1 MSFSNQQFS
10 SISIISAADIR
21 TGSAAEAPALHEGDT
36 VFVRVLSQQ
45 GKNRYA
51 VSFAGQRFNVFSQRA
66 LPNGASFSAAVK
78 IKDGSILLVP
88 QNRTHTISNGA
99 NAVKHVPFMD
109 ADVSGRLNAFFEQAL
124 LPSDD
129 ISLRLLQFFQ
139 ENGLR
144 FNGRQAQKARA
155 AALRFAGREKE
166 AAEAALFLLEKGVQ
180 PDEQTL
186 GELLDVL
193 YGSSEQD
200 GNTGDSAQEQDG
212 QDRDGGSS
220 DGKHSGHR
228 RAPDGSEDDVDGSAG
243 NGGSLPVGEEVTGNW
258 APTVGTASAVGG
270 EQADGGTAPAVD
282 TDTAKN
288 AASAAPDNLLQ
299 KLSLLYENTDECL
312 ALPCGLLSFVNH
324 YKTSCKHWVLLPFDY
339 DIGNKSFNG
348 VIRLLLNT
356 QEKKLEKIGISAFSP
371 VKNYFFMVHLH
382 RLHNLKINNLKKL
395 QLSVNYCVTPEPP
408 HAQRRKLDAF
418 LKEGVFGNAG
428 IADCKI
434 DFVPDLYRTGSFTE
448 MNGVFVAEAEV

>member
-88 QNRTHTISNGA
+88 QNRTHTISNGT
-99 NAVKHVPFMD
+99 NAVKHVSFME

-258 APTVGTASAVGG
+258 TPAVG
-270 EQADGGTAPAVD
+270 

-324 YKTSCKHWVLLPFDY
+324 YKTSCKHWILLPFDY

>member
-99 NAVKHVPFMD
+99 NAVKHVSFME

-243 NGGSLPVGEEVTGNW
+243 N
-258 APTVGTASAVGG
+258 
-270 EQADGGTAPAVD
+270 
-282 TDTAKN
+282 

-324 YKTSCKHWVLLPFDY
+324 YKTSCKHWILLPFDY

>member
-66 LPNGASFSAAVK
+66 LSNGASFSAAVK

-88 QNRTHTISNGA
+88 QNRTHTISNGT
-99 NAVKHVPFMD
+99 NAVKHVSFME

-258 APTVGTASAVGG
+258 APAVG
-270 EQADGGTAPAVD
+270 

-288 AASAAPDNLLQ
+288 AASAAPDNFLQ

-395 QLSVNYCVTPEPP
+395 QLSVSYCVTPEPP

>member
-1 MSFSNQQFS
+1 MSFLNQQFS

-21 TGSAAEAPALHEGDT
+21 TGNADKAPALHEGDT

-66 LPNGASFSAAVK
+66 LASGASFSAAVK

-88 QNRTHTISNGA
+88 QNRAYLLSSET
-99 NAVKHVPFMD
+99 NAVKHVSFME
-109 ADVSGRLNAFFEQAL
+109 ADVSGRLSAFFEQAL
-124 LPSDD
+124 LPADD

-144 FNGRQAQKARA
+144 FNVRQAQKART
-155 AALRFAGREKE
+155 AALRFAGKE
-166 AAEAALFLLEKGVQ
+166 SEAGEAALFLLEKGIE

-193 YGSSEQD
+193 YGSSEHGGRD
-200 GNTGDSAQEQDG
+200 GDGTEQDG
-212 QDRDGGSS
+212 QGDDGCPNENNSTSS
-220 DGKHSGHR
+220 GKHSGQRH
-228 RAPDGSEDDVDGSAG
+228 AFDDSSDEADD
-243 NGGSLPVGEEVTGNW
+243 
-258 APTVGTASAVGG
+258 TASSCGANN
-270 EQADGGTAPAVD
+270 TASD
-282 TDTAKN
+282 DF
-288 AASAAPDNLLQ
+288 LH
-299 KLSLLYENTDECL
+299 KLSSLYKNTDECL

-324 YKTSCKHWVLLPFDY
+324 YKTNCKHWVLLPFEY
-339 DIGNKSFNG
+339 DIGDKSFNG
-348 VIRLLLNT
+348 VIRLLLNI
-356 QEKKLEKIGISAFSP
+356 QEKKLEKIGISAFSS

-395 QLSVNYCVTPEPP
+395 QLSVSYCVTPEPP
-408 HAQRRKLDAF
+408 HAERRKLDAF
-418 LKEGVFGNAG
+418 LKEGVFGAAG

>member
-99 NAVKHVPFMD
+99 NAVKHVSFME

-258 APTVGTASAVGG
+258 APAVG
-270 EQADGGTAPAVD
+270 

-288 AASAAPDNLLQ
+288 AASAAPDNFLQ
-299 KLSLLYENTDECL
+299 KLSLLYENIDECL

-324 YKTSCKHWVLLPFDY
+324 YKTSCKHWILLPFDY
-339 DIGNKSFNG
+339 DIGNKSFKG

-408 HAQRRKLDAF
+408 HAQRHKLDAF

>member
-45 GKNRYA
+45 GKKRYA

-99 NAVKHVPFMD
+99 NAVKHVSFME

-258 APTVGTASAVGG
+258 APTVGT
-270 EQADGGTAPAVD
+270 
-282 TDTAKN
+282 DTAKN

-324 YKTSCKHWVLLPFDY
+324 YKTSCKHWILLPFDY

-395 QLSVNYCVTPEPP
+395 QLSVNYCVTTEPP

>member
-78 IKDGSILLVP
+78 IKDGSILLVL

-99 NAVKHVPFMD
+99 NAVKHVSFME

-258 APTVGTASAVGG
+258 APAVG
-270 EQADGGTAPAVD
+270 

>member
-88 QNRTHTISNGA
+88 QNRTHTISNGT
-99 NAVKHVPFMD
+99 NAVKHVSFME

-258 APTVGTASAVGG
+258 APAVG
-270 EQADGGTAPAVD
+270 

-288 AASAAPDNLLQ
+288 AASAEPDNFLQ

>member
-99 NAVKHVPFMD
+99 NAVKHVSFME

-228 RAPDGSEDDVDGSAG
+228 RAPDGSEDDVDGSVG

-258 APTVGTASAVGG
+258 
-270 EQADGGTAPAVD
+270 APAVD

-288 AASAAPDNLLQ
+288 AASAAPDNFLQ
-299 KLSLLYENTDECL
+299 KLSLLYKNTDECL

-428 IADCKI
+428 IANCKI

-448 MNGVFVAEAEV
+448 MNGIFVAEAEV

>member
-88 QNRTHTISNGA
+88 QNRTHTISNGT
-99 NAVKHVPFMD
+99 NAVKHVSFME

-243 NGGSLPVGEEVTGNW
+243 IGEEVTGNW
-258 APTVGTASAVGG
+258 APAVG
-270 EQADGGTAPAVD
+270 

-288 AASAAPDNLLQ
+288 AASAEPDNFLQ

-395 QLSVNYCVTPEPP
+395 QLSVSYCVTPEPP
-408 HAQRRKLDAF
+408 HAQRRKLDTF

>member
-88 QNRTHTISNGA
+88 QNRTHTISNGT
-99 NAVKHVPFMD
+99 NAVKHVSFME

-193 YGSSEQD
+193 YGSLEQD

-258 APTVGTASAVGG
+258 APAVG
-270 EQADGGTAPAVD
+270 

-395 QLSVNYCVTPEPP
+395 QLSVSYCITPEPP

>member
-21 TGSAAEAPALHEGDT
+21 MGSAAEAPALHEGDT

-193 YGSSEQD
+193 YGSLEQD

-258 APTVGTASAVGG
+258 APAVG
-270 EQADGGTAPAVD
+270 

-324 YKTSCKHWVLLPFDY
+324 YKTSCKHWILLPFDY

-395 QLSVNYCVTPEPP
+395 QLSVSYCITPEPP

>member
-66 LPNGASFSAAVK
+66 LPNGASFSASVK

-88 QNRTHTISNGA
+88 QNRTHTISNGT

-258 APTVGTASAVGG
+258 APAVG
-270 EQADGGTAPAVD
+270 

-288 AASAAPDNLLQ
+288 AASAEPDNFLQ

-382 RLHNLKINNLKKL
+382 RVHNLKINNLKKL

>member
-88 QNRTHTISNGA
+88 QNRTHTISNGT
-99 NAVKHVPFMD
+99 NAVKHVSFME

-258 APTVGTASAVGG
+258 APAVG
-270 EQADGGTAPAVD
+270 

-288 AASAAPDNLLQ
+288 AASAEPDNFLQ

-348 VIRLLLNT
+348 VIRFLLNT

>member
-88 QNRTHTISNGA
+88 QNRTHTISNGT
-99 NAVKHVPFMD
+99 NAVKHVSFME

-258 APTVGTASAVGG
+258 APAVG
-270 EQADGGTAPAVD
+270 

-324 YKTSCKHWVLLPFDY
+324 YKTSCKHWILLPFDY

>member
-51 VSFAGQRFNVFSQRA
+51 VSFAGQRFNVLSQRA

-99 NAVKHVPFMD
+99 NAVKHVSFME

-200 GNTGDSAQEQDG
+200 GNTGGSAQEQDG

-258 APTVGTASAVGG
+258 APAVG
-270 EQADGGTAPAVD
+270 

-288 AASAAPDNLLQ
+288 APDNFLQ

-324 YKTSCKHWVLLPFDY
+324 YKTSCKHWILLPFDY

>member
-78 IKDGSILLVP
+78 IKDGSILLVL

-99 NAVKHVPFMD
+99 NAVKHVSFME

-258 APTVGTASAVGG
+258 APAVG
-270 EQADGGTAPAVD
+270 

-288 AASAAPDNLLQ
+288 APDNLLQ

-324 YKTSCKHWVLLPFDY
+324 YKTSCKHWILLPFDY

>member
-99 NAVKHVPFMD
+99 NAVKHVSFME

-200 GNTGDSAQEQDG
+200 GNIGDSAQEQDG

-270 EQADGGTAPAVD
+270 EQADGGTAPAVG

-312 ALPCGLLSFVNH
+312 ALPCGLLSCVNH
-324 YKTSCKHWVLLPFDY
+324 YKTSCKQWVLLPIDY
-339 DIGNKSFNG
+339 DI
-348 VIRLLLNT
+348 
-356 QEKKLEKIGISAFSP
+356 
-371 VKNYFFMVHLH
+371 
-382 RLHNLKINNLKKL
+382 
-395 QLSVNYCVTPEPP
+395 
-408 HAQRRKLDAF
+408 
-418 LKEGVFGNAG
+418 
-428 IADCKI
+428 
-434 DFVPDLYRTGSFTE
+434 
-448 MNGVFVAEAEV
+448 

>member
-78 IKDGSILLVP
+78 IKDDSILLVP

-99 NAVKHVPFMD
+99 NAVKHVPFME

-243 NGGSLPVGEEVTGNW
+243 NGGSLPIGEEVTGNW
-258 APTVGTASAVGG
+258 APAVG
-270 EQADGGTAPAVD
+270 

>member
-99 NAVKHVPFMD
+99 NAVKHVSFME

-212 QDRDGGSS
+212 QGRDGGSS

-258 APTVGTASAVGG
+258 APAVG
-270 EQADGGTAPAVD
+270 

-288 AASAAPDNLLQ
+288 AASAAPDNFLQ

>member
-88 QNRTHTISNGA
+88 QNRMHTISNGA
-99 NAVKHVPFMD
+99 NAVKHVSFME

-258 APTVGTASAVGG
+258 APAVG
-270 EQADGGTAPAVD
+270 

-299 KLSLLYENTDECL
+299 KLSLLYENIDECL

-408 HAQRRKLDAF
+408 HAQRRKLDVF

>member
-10 SISIISAADIR
+10 SISIISATDIL

-99 NAVKHVPFMD
+99 NAVKHVSFME

-200 GNTGDSAQEQDG
+200 GNTGDSAQEQDVQG
-212 QDRDGGSS
+212 RDGGSS

-258 APTVGTASAVGG
+258 APVVG
-270 EQADGGTAPAVD
+270 

-288 AASAAPDNLLQ
+288 AASAAPDNFLQ
-299 KLSLLYENTDECL
+299 KLSLLYENIDECL

-395 QLSVNYCVTPEPP
+395 QLSVSYCVTPEPP

>member
-88 QNRTHTISNGA
+88 QNRMHTISNGA
-99 NAVKHVPFMD
+99 NAVKHVSFME

-258 APTVGTASAVGG
+258 APAVG
-270 EQADGGTAPAVD
+270 

-288 AASAAPDNLLQ
+288 AASAEPDNFLQ

-408 HAQRRKLDAF
+408 HAQRRKLDVF

>member
-21 TGSAAEAPALHEGDT
+21 TGSAAETPALHEGDT

-99 NAVKHVPFMD
+99 NAVKHVSFME

-228 RAPDGSEDDVDGSAG
+228 RAPDGSEDDVDGSVG

-258 APTVGTASAVGG
+258 TPAVG
-270 EQADGGTAPAVD
+270 

-324 YKTSCKHWVLLPFDY
+324 YKTSCKHWILLPFDY